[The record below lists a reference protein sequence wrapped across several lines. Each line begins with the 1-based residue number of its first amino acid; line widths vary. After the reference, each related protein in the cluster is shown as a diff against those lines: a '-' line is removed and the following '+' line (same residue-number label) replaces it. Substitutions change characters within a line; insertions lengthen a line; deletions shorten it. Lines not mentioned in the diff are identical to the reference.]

1 MQSLRATAYNERKL
15 ETCPAHCL
23 SHFTVNQN
31 RQKLVPRAPSLG
43 LGVGGAFW
51 REVPATR
58 GGEAMQQAE
67 VILLLYLKTSLHSR
81 AAGSHQ
87 RPSSVVRQSKKPRSF
102 PELVTCSASREKAA
116 ARRPMAAKAG
126 TEPAAARAA
135 RACWS
140 KPSPRSAQ
148 ARRLTPP
155 PAPPTRLHALSSP
168 PLPLPACGTATA
180 GAGALGP
187 RPRGGAGRG
196 GRGRASPPQDSAQQ
210 RRVET
215 LGR

>member
-58 GGEAMQQAE
+58 GGEAMQQVE
-67 VILLLYLKTSLHSR
+67 VIPLLYLKTSLHSR

-102 PELVTCSASREKAA
+102 PELVTCAASREKAA

-148 ARRLTPP
+148 ARRLA
-155 PAPPTRLHALSSP
+155 PASGPAHQAPRSLLSAPSP
-168 PLPLPACGTATA
+168 ASVRDRYRP

-187 RPRGGAGRG
+187 RPRGGAGWAG
-196 GRGRASPPQDSAQQ
+196 PGLTSAGL
-210 RRVET
+210 RPTATR
-215 LGR
+215 